1 MTWANDDY
9 ARRVPKPPTRAAAF
23 FDVDNTMMRG
33 ASIFYLAMALAKQ
46 RQLTVSQISRFAVK
60 QLRFVTSGS
69 ENLNDVASVTSS
81 ALAFVEGR
89 AVDDF
94 TEFGENVFDDTMVN
108 KLIPGTLDLAK
119 THLDAG
125 DQVWLV
131 TATPVELAQL
141 LARRLGLTGGLGTVS
156 EVVDGRYTGR
166 LMGKPLHGAAKAD
179 AIRELAQREGLDL
192 DLCAAYSDSA
202 NDIPMLSAVGH
213 PTAVNPDPKLRKH
226 ARTQGWAIVDFR
238 RRQTARRA
246 ALPLGAGAAGAAA
259 GLVTGYFA
267 GRAARRITGN
277 R

>member
-1 MTWANDDY
+1 
-9 ARRVPKPPTRAAAF
+9 
-23 FDVDNTMMRG
+23 MMRG

-226 ARTQGWAIVDFR
+226 ARAQGWAIVDFR

-259 GLVTGYFA
+259 GLVPGYFA